1 LTTGCEQKL
10 HFFNP
15 SPLYSL
21 PRYGGQ
27 GSAVGKTIILTGRAI
42 VNFKRVMYDVPDDE
56 VQELLESNDLR
67 ESQIDDDD
75 LRDIECIHDDVA
87 IEVQP

>member
-1 LTTGCEQKL
+1 M
-10 HFFNP
+10 P
-15 SPLYSL
+15 
-21 PRYGGQ
+21 
-27 GSAVGKTIILTGRAI
+27 KTIILTGRAI
-42 VNFKRVMYDVPDDE
+42 VNFKRVLHDVPDDE

-75 LRDIECIHDDVA
+75 LRDIECIHDDIS

>member
-1 LTTGCEQKL
+1 M
-10 HFFNP
+10 
-15 SPLYSL
+15 
-21 PRYGGQ
+21 
-27 GSAVGKTIILTGRAI
+27 AKTIILTGTAI
-42 VNFKRVMYDVPDDE
+42 VNFKRVMHDVPDDE
-56 VQELLESNDLR
+56 VQELLENNDLR